1 MGHVVKRLQSDGGGE
16 YAANENAQ
24 VLSDFQKICEANG
37 IDHFLT
43 APHTPAQN
51 GVSER
56 LNRTLVEHAAC
67 IMHEAGLAREFWS
80 LAVKHIVWVR
90 NRLWH
95 KALTGPNGSGLSP
108 FQALNGR
115 PPVVSIA
122 RVWGCD
128 AFRLDHTRD
137 SASFAPKGMKSIF
150 VGLAPNRQGWVL
162 FDPKTRKLR
171 TTHHCAFDESLKERR
186 CGSLDFVLRPRKAGP
201 GATRDEERIARL
213 EGELY
218 DPDGNLIDDIIDDV
232 GEGFRVKAK
241 SVRGAAKKA
250 VPAAKWSAEV

>member
-1 MGHVVKRLQSDGGGE
+1 MVYFCKQKSQVKDRFKEYLELVKRMGHVVKRLQSDGEGE

-24 VLSDFQKICEANG
+24 VLSNVQKICEANG

-43 APHTPAQN
+43 APYTPAQN
-51 GVSER
+51 CAIER

-67 IMHEAGLAREFWS
+67 IIHEAGRARAFWS

-95 KALTGPNGSGLSP
+95 KTLLTGPNGSGVSP

-115 PPVVSIA
+115 PPVESTA
-122 RVWGCD
+122 RVLGCD

-137 SASFAPKGMKSIF
+137 SASFAPKGKKSIF
-150 VGLAPNRQGWVL
+150 VGLAPNRKGWVL

-171 TTHHCAFDESLKERR
+171 TTYHCAFDESVKERR
-186 CGSLDFVLRPRKAGP
+186 CGLLDFVLRPRKG
-201 GATRDEERIARL
+201 
-213 EGELY
+213 
-218 DPDGNLIDDIIDDV
+218 
-232 GEGFRVKAK
+232 
-241 SVRGAAKKA
+241 
-250 VPAAKWSAEV
+250 